1 MLRFISKRNFHQ
13 VLQGFRSHRR
23 DQFLREIHRSSGI
36 HEDIDQFNEFDTNSW
51 QNYRVSAARQIG
63 TDDIKR
69 WPLHERIEAAGPGYI
84 NIARKT
90 RNALRQIDRIL
101 DVFEPGQLA
110 LSFNG
115 GKDSTVL
122 LNLFIAACAQHPTH
136 SFTHIQPIWF
146 RHPEYEFPELVK
158 YIEETALSEFTHHE
172 GLKAVDGSKLSR
184 LWTMHI
190 RDPQVMI
197 SHQFQA
203 HASAGWEGSA
213 IMPQRS
219 QSSRD
224 LTIAPSLVA
233 WPELPRFHHGAHGIH
248 RHTLHHHGQVKA
260 VPADPSSDSLA
271 LHAC

>member
-1 MLRFISKRNFHQ
+1 MRKSLQQYLFRNLSSSCAWRS
-13 VLQGFRSHRR
+13 LQIKSSPHSSFCPPGYVSCRTSAAFGYHIRSIRTTPA
-23 DQFLREIHRSSGI
+23 LY
-36 HEDIDQFNEFDTNSW
+36 EDIDRFHDLDTNSW
-51 QNYRVSAARQIG
+51 LDYGVSASRQIG

-115 GKDSTVL
+115 GKDSTAL

-146 RHPEYEFPELVK
+146 RHPEHEFPELVK
-158 YIEETALSEFTHHE
+158 YVEDTAEAAFTHHE

-184 LWTMHI
+184 LPFKMVARACPVCVGVRRPAVAAESESDESST
-190 RDPQVMI
+190 
-197 SHQFQA
+197 S
-203 HASAGWEGSA
+203 AS
-213 IMPQRS
+213 
-219 QSSRD
+219 
-224 LTIAPSLVA
+224 VA
-233 WPELPRFHHGAHGIH
+233 RFDTG
-248 RHTLHHHGQVKA
+248 
-260 VPADPSSDSLA
+260 
-271 LHAC
+271 

>member
-1 MLRFISKRNFHQ
+1 MAGYYWRGSLSGWIHHFGWSRP
-13 VLQGFRSHRR
+13 VLQGIQRCATKCS
-23 DQFLREIHRSSGI
+23 QLRHLRQIHRSHVL
-36 HEDIDQFNEFDTNSW
+36 HEDIDQFTDFDTNSW

-115 GKDSTVL
+115 GKDSTAL
-122 LNLFIAACAQHPTH
+122 LHLFIAACAQHPTH

-158 YIEETALSEFTHHE
+158 YIEDTAEAEFTHHE
-172 GLKAVDGSKLSR
+172 GLKAVDGRKLSR

-190 RDPQVMI
+190 RDPQVTLLKQKWTLYAN
-197 SHQFQA
+197 H
-203 HASAGWEGSA
+203 
-213 IMPQRS
+213 R
-219 QSSRD
+219 
-224 LTIAPSLVA
+224 LTVTC
-233 WPELPRFHHGAHGIH
+233 F
-248 RHTLHHHGQVKA
+248 LHFVT
-260 VPADPSSDSLA
+260 V
-271 LHAC
+271 